1 MLTVSPEERI
11 TVEEALNH
19 RFISL
24 KGTVYFISNGPP
36 LKELHT
42 RFNNDTLKSFFE
54 EKLWGILILPSENW
68 LAEFYKETIKEIVI

>member
-54 EKLWGILILPSENW
+54 EKL
-68 LAEFYKETIKEIVI
+68 

>member
-24 KGTVYFISNGPP
+24 KGTVYFISNWSS
-36 LKELHT
+36 LKEFHT
-42 RFNNDTLKSFFE
+42 RFKSFFE

-68 LAEFYKETIKEIVI
+68 LAEFYKETIKEIAI